1 MPNKSGSQIAS
12 SFVKREKDVSKTI
25 STEKLFPGSAK
36 QSTVSSGVG
45 KLDKELDTI
54 DNTLFSLIEVS
65 GSGLKSQQNKFK
77 KKRVRKERKKKKT
90 REEVLEST
98 RKFLGVLGSKVPKPV
113 KNIWDKLKNFISN
126 IAIGSLLLFILNNWN
141 KVIEVMNGAMA
152 KLRELFEK
160 LEPILTPI
168 WNFTKWMVV
177 KSVELTAR
185 LVGVE
190 DADKNTLLKN
200 IGEITKKSL
209 ELFGLFKGV
218 EKFVSDLKGG
228 KDTTQTSQPT
238 TESST
243 TTESSQ
249 VGVGAGVV
257 EKMFPKSEQSEAQ
270 KGSDAVN
277 KFFGHEVDGDQSS
290 EVVPSKEVSPKEV
303 SSKEKEVD
311 WDNLTKEQE
320 KNGGISIKG
329 RNALS
334 AAELKEVTDHWE
346 KEYEKRLA
354 AYKKNDSKITKHRL
368 KVAKIQLEKL
378 TGKVRHDVLNPLTVD
393 YRTLKHLKDD
403 AKELESQ
410 GVTIINKPKDVSKGL
425 DTQLPYEM
433 SQGNTNIFV
442 TKRTSVVQNNQSA
455 GPTVIPIPLLNTS
468 GEVASDLYLYELTTV

>member
-113 KNIWDKLKNFISN
+113 KSIWDKLKTFISS
-126 IAIGSLLLFILNNWN
+126 IAIGSLLLYILENWN
-141 KVIEVMNGAMA
+141 KVIEVMNDAMT

-177 KSVELTAR
+177 KSVELVSR

-218 EKFVSDLKGG
+218 EKLSDDLKGG
-228 KDTTQTSQPT
+228 KDITQTSQPT
-238 TESST
+238 TQTSQP

-249 VGVGAGVV
+249 VGVGAGVA

-290 EVVPSKEVSPKEV
+290 EVVPSKEVSFTEKKEDNQ
-303 SSKEKEVD
+303 SPTLGIPNSEVAGIAEGVPYTFQQQLETMIMRHKWRTEELNIAMQTGEGVD
-311 WDNLTKEQE
+311 SAQRRHARLTR
-320 KNGGISIKG
+320 GLI
-329 RNALS
+329 R
-334 AAELKEVTDHWE
+334 
-346 KEYEKRLA
+346 
-354 AYKKNDSKITKHRL
+354 YKKDNP
-368 KVAKIQLEKL
+368 KVFSQLSVDDK
-378 TGKVRHDVLNPLTVD
+378 KYINSLNNTSVN
-393 YRTLKHLKDD
+393 
-403 AKELESQ
+403 
-410 GVTIINKPKDVSKGL
+410 VNKKDVSKGL

>member
-113 KNIWDKLKNFISN
+113 KSIWDKLKTFISS
-126 IAIGSLLLFILNNWN
+126 IAIGSLLLYILENWN
-141 KVIEVMNGAMA
+141 KVIEVMNDAMT

-177 KSVELTAR
+177 KSVELTAG

-190 DADKNTLLKN
+190 DADKNTLLQN
-200 IGEITKKSL
+200 MGEITKKGL
-209 ELFGLFKGV
+209 GLFKGV
-218 EKFVSDLKGG
+218 EELANSLKGD
-228 KDTTQTSQPT
+228 KDTKQSSQPT

-249 VGVGAGVV
+249 EGVGAGVV

-290 EVVPSKEVSPKEV
+290 EVVPSKEVSFTEKKEDNQ
-303 SSKEKEVD
+303 SPTLGIPNSEVAGIAEGVPYTFQQQLETMIMRHKWRTEELNIAMQTGEGVD
-311 WDNLTKEQE
+311 SAQRRHARLTR
-320 KNGGISIKG
+320 GLI
-329 RNALS
+329 R
-334 AAELKEVTDHWE
+334 
-346 KEYEKRLA
+346 
-354 AYKKNDSKITKHRL
+354 YKKDNP
-368 KVAKIQLEKL
+368 KVYSQLSVDDK
-378 TGKVRHDVLNPLTVD
+378 KYINSLNNTSVN
-393 YRTLKHLKDD
+393 
-403 AKELESQ
+403 
-410 GVTIINKPKDVSKGL
+410 VNKKDVSKGL